1 MQTHFVNYGDN
12 GDAVGNTRLSFVGL
26 RGEWGSFVAG
36 SHWAQDYNWVSAAT
50 DIASTGSGNFA
61 PTFRVK
67 NSFEYTTPDVGG
79 LQGAFRFRMDGES
92 RQNTGKSYVAAAGSQ
107 PEQLATPDTGSKN
120 LDEWA
125 VSGKYQIQN
134 FTIGGVYQIQPDG
147 ARLNVPVYQVSV
159 NADMTMTLTTAAQGT
174 ITFAKDDDTFW
185 AARLGYGRDNWGI
198 NVWYGEHN
206 TSETIAPRNATMAVI
221 PAGMTVVNEVR
232 LQGGEKPD
240 NTSIF
245 SIAGNMDAG
254 KFALIGIYESRNNQW
269 GEEDTAII
277 LNVDYNFTSQ
287 SKAYIAYIAN
297 DYDSA
302 PNLEDEVRIGLR
314 MDF

>member
-1 MQTHFVNYGDN
+1 
-12 GDAVGNTRLSFVGL
+12 
-26 RGEWGSFVAG
+26 
-36 SHWAQDYNWVSAAT
+36 
-50 DIASTGSGNFA
+50 
-61 PTFRVK
+61 
-67 NSFEYTTPDVGG
+67 
-79 LQGAFRFRMDGES
+79 
-92 RQNTGKSYVAAAGSQ
+92 
-107 PEQLATPDTGSKN
+107 
-120 LDEWA
+120 
-125 VSGKYQIQN
+125 
-134 FTIGGVYQIQPDG
+134 
-147 ARLNVPVYQVSV
+147 
-159 NADMTMTLTTAAQGT
+159 
-174 ITFAKDDDTFW
+174 
-185 AARLGYGRDNWGI
+185 
-198 NVWYGEHN
+198 
-206 TSETIAPRNATMAVI
+206 MAVI